1 MLISP
6 SADALKQGQLVL
18 LVVKTLKFLIEF
30 PIENF
35 KSGSTLLKNIA
46 LLVRYTFFPAFWQRE
61 ILQIIVVKKFGS
73 FEL

>member
-1 MLISP
+1 MNE
-6 SADALKQGQLVL
+6 
-18 LVVKTLKFLIEF
+18 LVVKTLKFSIEF
-30 PIENF
+30 TIENF

-46 LLVRYTFFPAFWQRE
+46 LLARYTFFPAFWQRE